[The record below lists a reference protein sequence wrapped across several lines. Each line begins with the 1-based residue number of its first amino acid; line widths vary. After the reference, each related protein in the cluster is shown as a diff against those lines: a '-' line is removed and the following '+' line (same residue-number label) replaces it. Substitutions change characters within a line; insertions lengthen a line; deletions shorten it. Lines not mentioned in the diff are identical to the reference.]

1 MNVYDT
7 IIFDLGAVLIDWNP
21 RYVYKKM
28 FVTDDAMEY
37 FLSEI
42 CTSHW
47 NEQQDAGRSFVE
59 ATRLLTEEYP
69 HYSKEIAA
77 YYGKWVEML
86 GGPILPTVEM
96 FAKLKESGKYKIVA
110 LTNWSA
116 ESFPI
121 ALGMYDFLHW
131 FDGILVSGAEN
142 LKKPDPA
149 IFELLLSKYDIDRS
163 KAIFID
169 DNQKNFEAAIH
180 LGIKSIHFQ
189 NPDQCRSELSVL
201 LDMDLS

>member
-21 RYVYKKM
+21 RYVYRKM
-28 FVTDDAMEY
+28 FVTEDAMEY

-47 NEQQDAGRSFVE
+47 NEQQDAGRPFAE
-59 ATRLLTEEYP
+59 ATQILTAQYP
-69 HYSKEIAA
+69 HYTREIAA

-86 GGPILPTVEM
+86 AGPIIPSVEM
-96 FAKLKESGKYKIVA
+96 FAKLKESKKYKIVA

-121 ALGMYDFLHW
+121 ALEMYDFLHW
-131 FDGILVSGAEN
+131 FDGILVSGDEN

-149 IFELLLSKYDIDRS
+149 IFELLLDRYDIDWS
-163 KAIFID
+163 KAVFID
-169 DNQKNFEAAIH
+169 DNLKNFEAATQ
-180 LGIKSIHFQ
+180 LGIKSIHFL
-189 NPDQCRSELSVL
+189 NPDQCRK
-201 LDMDLS
+201 DLSTILEIDLS